1 MKTNVNLTVRQQ
13 KAEQKMLLNFPKNIS
28 ENLKFK
34 SWAWTN
40 KDTSWYD
47 GWLPFKRWNF
57 LQQQKV
63 KDIALQTDP
72 TNVNTFSKISL
83 HKF

>member
-34 SWAWTN
+34 S
-40 KDTSWYD
+40 
-47 GWLPFKRWNF
+47 
-57 LQQQKV
+57 
-63 KDIALQTDP
+63 
-72 TNVNTFSKISL
+72 
-83 HKF
+83 